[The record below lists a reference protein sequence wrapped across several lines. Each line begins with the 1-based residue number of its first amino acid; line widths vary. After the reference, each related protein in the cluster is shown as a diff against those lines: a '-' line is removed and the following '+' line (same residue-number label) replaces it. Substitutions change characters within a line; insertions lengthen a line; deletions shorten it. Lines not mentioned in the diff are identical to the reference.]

1 MANGRIT
8 TGLSKMY
15 VATYAES
22 GGTVSYSGTSILARA
37 VSATMDITS
46 ADDNNFYAD
55 NILAES
61 AAGQFGG
68 GTLTLTVDGLL
79 STQEKLILGLPTAD
93 GDGWTAYGD
102 NMTIPYVGV
111 GFVIRYMSDG
121 VTSYVP
127 VVLTKVKFNQPSIS
141 ANTQEAEIDW
151 QTQELTATILRDD
164 TSNHVWMKKCAA
176 ESTEAA
182 AAAKITALLA

>member
-79 STQEKLILGLPTAD
+79 STQEQLILGLPAAD

-164 TSNHVWMKKCAA
+164 TSNHVWMKKGSA

-182 AAAKITALLA
+182 AAAKIAALLA

>member
-79 STQEKLILGLPTAD
+79 STQEQLILGLPAAD

-164 TSNHVWMKKCAA
+164 TSNHVWMKKGAA

-182 AAAKITALLA
+182 AAAKIAALLA